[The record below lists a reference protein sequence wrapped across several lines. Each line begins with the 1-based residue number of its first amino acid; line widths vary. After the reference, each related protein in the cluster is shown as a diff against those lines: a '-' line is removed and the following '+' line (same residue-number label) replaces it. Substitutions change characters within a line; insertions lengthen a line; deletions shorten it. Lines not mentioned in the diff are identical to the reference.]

1 MSQTQSYNA
10 REYMPHRPPMAMI
23 DTVCIGPDTRYIL
36 LEIRPD
42 NLFLREDG
50 ILERSVYPELAA
62 QGAAAINS
70 INCNGN
76 VRPGVLAM
84 AKNIT
89 YGADARAGDTLRID
103 ATEDAPMEDWRIV
116 YFTITRISDGALCAK
131 GQLNLCLV

>member
-1 MSQTQSYNA
+1 MSLTKSYNA
-10 REYMPHRPPMAMI
+10 REYMPHRPPMAMV
-23 DTVCIGPDTRYIL
+23 DTVCIESDTRYVL
-36 LEIRPD
+36 LEIKQD

-62 QGAAAINS
+62 QGAAAIDGVNRK
-70 INCNGN
+70 GN

-89 YGADARAGDTLRID
+89 YEADARVGDTLRID

-131 GQLNLCLV
+131 GQLNLCLF